1 MYAGSVV
8 IDFLP
13 QSAERYRSSHAIVA
27 IDVIRATTT
36 LCTAAAAGR
45 RCYAAPSVDAALAR
59 AARLEAPLV
68 VGEVGGNMP
77 FGFDLTNSPA
87 AMAARSD
94 IERPM
99 VLVSSSGTQLIH
111 NARGCEALYIA
122 CFRNWRAVARHL
134 AGRHRSVAVLGA
146 GTRGE
151 FREEDQ
157 ICCAWIAALL
167 LDAGYRAA
175 NRATREVIAR
185 WKDAPAAACTVSNSV
200 AYLIRSA
207 QLKDLHF
214 VLSHVDDLD
223 AVFAFD
229 DDEAVRI
236 PRAPFARWNPAPTG
250 AVSPPSTARPAAAPS
265 SSASC
270 VPSDA
275 ASSW

>member
-1 MYAGSVV
+1 MSSGAGSVV

-13 QSAERYRSSHAIVA
+13 QSAERYRASHAIVA

-45 RCYAAPSVDAALAR
+45 RCYAAASVDAALAR
-59 AARLEAPLV
+59 AAQLEAPLLA
-68 VGEVGGNMP
+68 GEVGGNMP
-77 FGFDLTNSPA
+77 SGFDLTNSPA
-87 AMAARSD
+87 AMAARGD

-157 ICCAWIAALL
+157 ICCAWIAAQLVL
-167 LDAGYRAA
+167 AGY
-175 NRATREVIAR
+175 TPETETTVEVLRR
-185 WKDAPAAACTVSNSV
+185 WAHAKPHACLISRSV
-200 AYLIRSA
+200 EYLRRTH
-207 QLKDLHF
+207 QLADLRF
-214 VLSHVDDLD
+214 ILDRIDDLD
-223 AVFAFD
+223 ETFILRN
-229 DDEAVRI
+229 DEVVMVTPDVRLSR
-236 PRAPFARWNPAPTG
+236 PPDRVPAY
-250 AVSPPSTARPAAAPS
+250 
-265 SSASC
+265 
-270 VPSDA
+270 
-275 ASSW
+275 